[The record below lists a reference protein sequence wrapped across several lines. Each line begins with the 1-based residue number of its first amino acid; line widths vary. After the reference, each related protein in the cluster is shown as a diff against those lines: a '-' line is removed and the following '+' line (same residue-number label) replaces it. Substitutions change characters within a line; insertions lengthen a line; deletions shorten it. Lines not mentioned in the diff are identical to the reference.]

1 MRVATTIVLNKKERA
16 RLTRL
21 AKSKT
26 VSVRLAHRAQLVLLE
41 ADGKDNE
48 MIAEE
53 LKIGRV
59 QAGRWR
65 ERYDGAAGVASSVTA
80 PRLQRLPDIL
90 QKVIRANQR
99 LSSKQN
105 EALHSMCQVV
115 TGHEEILEDSLLAEC

>member
-1 MRVATTIVLNKKERA
+1 MLNKKERA

-41 ADGKDNE
+41 ADGNE